1 MELAGRVKQGK
12 HRERDFEIDHVVA
25 LTTREPNV
33 TVLAH
38 VKSPISAPG
47 LDNLH

>member
-1 MELAGRVKQGK
+1 MERAGRVKQGK
-12 HRERDFEIDHVVA
+12 HHNRAFEAGQVVA

-38 VKSPISAPG
+38 VNSPIGAPG
-47 LDNLH
+47 LDNPH

>member
-1 MELAGRVKQGK
+1 MELVGRVKQGK
-12 HRERDFEIDHVVA
+12 HHDGNFKAGQAVA

-38 VKSPISAPG
+38 V
-47 LDNLH
+47 

>member
-12 HRERDFEIDHVVA
+12 HHDRAFETGQVVA
-25 LTTREPNV
+25 LTTREPNA

-47 LDNLH
+47 LDNPR

>member
-1 MELAGRVKQGK
+1 MERAGRVKQGK
-12 HRERDFEIDHVVA
+12 HRERAFETGQVVA

-38 VKSPISAPG
+38 V
-47 LDNLH
+47 

>member
-12 HRERDFEIDHVVA
+12 HHDRAFEAGQVVA
-25 LTTREPNV
+25 LTTREPNG

-38 VKSPISAPG
+38 VNSPIGVPG
-47 LDNLH
+47 LDNPH

>member
-1 MELAGRVKQGK
+1 MERAGRVKQGK
-12 HRERDFEIDHVVA
+12 HHDGAFEAGQVVA

-38 VKSPISAPG
+38 V
-47 LDNLH
+47 